1 MPEKFAL
8 QLACVKVINDQVGTV
23 GGRWITTLEEASFVE
38 WCFAVHYWVQMY
50 AMGRCCTFYRRSNV
64 GQVKMIK
71 LLIEA
76 SKNKQKEPKLNL
88 QPANRLQQNYKTLYK
103 CLLEDSVGLIRQPG
117 RRKVEQLARQTF
129 TFSYGPLGKVVTPKT
144 LGIFGTVPVCDR
156 SPITRSTLTC
166 SILPHDSLLH
176 SMTTF
181 PKGFSK
187 IKKKIQPNY
196 FKNHT
201 HIKLYSTSSFIG
213 NKTVLTT

>member
-8 QLACVKVINDQVGTV
+8 QLGCVKVINDQVGTV
-23 GGRWITTLEEASFVE
+23 VGERLKRTPEEAFVE
-38 WCFAVHYWVQMY
+38 WCFAVQMY
-50 AMGRCCTFYRRSNV
+50 GTGGCC
-64 GQVKMIK
+64 IK
-71 LLIEA
+71 ER
-76 SKNKQKEPKLNL
+76 KKEWTNL

-156 SPITRSTLTC
+156 SAITRSTLTC
-166 SILPHDSLLH
+166 SILPHDSLLY
-176 SMTTF
+176 SMTTL

-187 IKKKIQPNY
+187 I
-196 FKNHT
+196 
-201 HIKLYSTSSFIG
+201 
-213 NKTVLTT
+213 

>member
-1 MPEKFAL
+1 MLEKFAL

-23 GGRWITTLEEASFVE
+23 GKRLETTPEEAS
-38 WCFAVHYWVQMY
+38 
-50 AMGRCCTFYRRSNV
+50 R
-64 GQVKMIK
+64 
-71 LLIEA
+71 
-76 SKNKQKEPKLNL
+76 KERTNL

-156 SPITRSTLTC
+156 SAITRSTLTC

-187 IKKKIQPNY
+187 IKKKIQANY
-196 FKNHT
+196 LKNHT
-201 HIKLYSTSSFIG
+201 HIKLYSTTNKYVIFYWQRNSF
-213 NKTVLTT
+213 NHMKMHTYE